1 MHSCIPKR
9 CKKNL
14 GGFHLYLLVFPFVYQ
29 FYSIIEALVS
39 SSFANDEFRRISVS
53 FQHHFKIY
61 LLWLLHEKECS
72 FYSYLFCC
80 TEMTWMFIISTT
92 IWVNGWDTSSVAS
105 RARSEL
111 TSSQCNWKGN
121 RKGKGTDET
130 PPLYLISYRFI
141 TFYFGINLTSIT
153 LDEQKHDS
161 RLGQVSIKEAKE
173 GEGRVDGHM
182 DRVLSKFI
190 YGELSSNHPIS

>member
-1 MHSCIPKR
+1 MLDNFFIYFSAALQCQIKSYSKLLR
-9 CKKNL
+9 IDWRMMWFLISILSMLSIQQFYL

-130 PPLYLISYRFI
+130 PL
-141 TFYFGINLTSIT
+141 NLMCK
-153 LDEQKHDS
+153 L
-161 RLGQVSIKEAKE
+161 L
-173 GEGRVDGHM
+173 
-182 DRVLSKFI
+182 
-190 YGELSSNHPIS
+190 

>member
-1 MHSCIPKR
+1 MISVLYQNASTSRILDTSPQGLISSTCNRPD
-9 CKKNL
+9 C
-14 GGFHLYLLVFPFVYQ
+14 GGSHLYLLVFPFVYQ

-130 PPLYLISYRFI
+130 PLVKSIHILI
-141 TFYFGINLTSIT
+141 
-153 LDEQKHDS
+153 
-161 RLGQVSIKEAKE
+161 
-173 GEGRVDGHM
+173 
-182 DRVLSKFI
+182 
-190 YGELSSNHPIS
+190 

>member
-1 MHSCIPKR
+1 MKLAWYVH
-9 CKKNL
+9 L

-72 FYSYLFCC
+72 FYYYLFCC

-111 TSSQCNWKGN
+111 TSSKCNWKGN

-130 PPLYLISYRFI
+130 PPYVRLDMALKVSKKFWPPPPLKV
-141 TFYFGINLTSIT
+141 LTQYVNGT
-153 LDEQKHDS
+153 
-161 RLGQVSIKEAKE
+161 
-173 GEGRVDGHM
+173 
-182 DRVLSKFI
+182 
-190 YGELSSNHPIS
+190 

>member
-1 MHSCIPKR
+1 MSILF
-9 CKKNL
+9 NYSL
-14 GGFHLYLLVFPFVYQ
+14 FFLNGGFHLYLLVFPFVYQ

-130 PPLYLISYRFI
+130 PPQFFQTLLKQP
-141 TFYFGINLTSIT
+141 NL
-153 LDEQKHDS
+153 K
-161 RLGQVSIKEAKE
+161 
-173 GEGRVDGHM
+173 
-182 DRVLSKFI
+182 
-190 YGELSSNHPIS
+190 

>member
-1 MHSCIPKR
+1 MTTSDIQPKR
-9 CKKNL
+9 ADPSRAK

-53 FQHHFKIY
+53 FHHHFKIH
-61 LLWLLHEKECS
+61 LLWLLDEKECS

-121 RKGKGTDET
+121 WKGKGTDET
-130 PPLYLISYRFI
+130 PLCIQCIVGYFLNPLPFLSVAWWLPK
-141 TFYFGINLTSIT
+141 GIKL
-153 LDEQKHDS
+153 K
-161 RLGQVSIKEAKE
+161 VAMWKK
-173 GEGRVDGHM
+173 
-182 DRVLSKFI
+182 
-190 YGELSSNHPIS
+190 NH